1 MWTLKTKTRTW
12 TCLTATEAIELQK
25 RLAEIGE
32 KAKAKK
38 QA

>member
-12 TCLTATEAIELQK
+12 TCLTAAECKDLQA
-25 RLAEIGE
+25 RLAAIGE

>member
-12 TCLTATEAIELQK
+12 TCLTATECKELQA
-25 RLAEIGE
+25 RLAEVGE
-32 KAKAKK
+32 KAKATK